1 MRLKRHKIVLFMAKL
16 IKNKPC
22 NADLFE
28 GKSHEHLAE
37 VIVKHIKNDNYRG
50 LIGIDGGWGSGKS
63 NLVGMIE
70 SKLNKDI
77 TDDNKYHFFTYD
89 AWAHQNDLPRR
100 TILEEMVEFL
110 TLPNRPFDGSVKWH
124 KRLDN
129 LLAKKKETST
139 KTVPS
144 LGAGFILA
152 ILIAIVTPVSKLL
165 CQYLT
170 YPWGLVISVFLYV
183 IAVWFALSRHSK
195 KMTEK
200 YGQKP
205 SCEQYITELFL
216 IYADKVNEET
226 KHEVLIEREPTS
238 RSFKRWISE
247 ISEELDANHLVIVI
261 DNMDRL
267 PKTKVQEL
275 WATIHSIF
283 TDIELDNIRV
293 IIPFDREHIKCAFQS
308 EDIQVNAQNDDCT
321 KEDIIYG
328 NDFINKTFQIVF
340 RVAPP
345 ILSGWKGFFN
355 QMWHEAFG
363 DEVDLDGAILQ
374 IYDMLTKEHSPRKII
389 AFINEFVTIKEIADH
404 EIEDKYIAL
413 FIFGKEKISGDPIK
427 EILEPSFLGSLDF
440 IYKADNRMKQC
451 LSSLYYQL
459 PVQNAMDVVFVRT
472 VTQELD
478 NNALQTLPQLK
489 GTPKFWTI
497 LDHSIVSVTNIPNA
511 VKALDALFNADPL
524 NSNINRTWS
533 SLYNKFVNQWT
544 GISQYEDY
552 HSVLLSHISQKN
564 EMVRLLIKSYFMHL
578 DSSANVKG
586 YINGIDELEK
596 VEGAN
601 VCQYL
606 KNVHKEITPEKF
618 VEFVTDKQENYCNYG
633 LMCNSDELDSY
644 LHALE
649 LDKYKDLSVIPYL
662 LGGYELPNYK
672 QRIKQSISENSNDV
686 NKVMYLIKRLHEIEE
701 APIDINTYLPDSK
714 LHTIISNVSD
724 TDSDFYNELL
734 AMIISRFSNY
744 EYSSNSYSYVKLIS
758 SMDDERTIDIASKIQ
773 KYTTL
778 GEILQQLKSYTHN
791 ATLRLIAKELLLN
804 GKNQKLSI
812 LSVLKNY
819 AGIIENSDIQPSE
832 FWHCLDSWHEQ
843 RNSIKVEHINQ
854 FPIKLY
860 DDIRTNESKVGS
872 HLFDL
877 ANQYMAS
884 ITQDM
889 WKQSIAKKDFN
900 YQLYVLDH
908 QEQYQNLIDAVKFEL
923 KEYAKNTSYGPIN
936 KETIRELLDIIASTG
951 YNINPIIYD
960 VRNIFIQSSTID
972 VKKFVYFGDILFQYG
987 NLNNK
992 QGALRGVVPTEIL
1005 GNREV
1010 LNIIMNNAN
1019 AFRELLFSTPEP
1031 ERDEHIAKLKAL
1043 RNGEYAHDKPITDFI
1058 DSLGI

>member
-1 MRLKRHKIVLFMAKL
+1 MAKL
-16 IKNKPC
+16 LKNKPC
-22 NADLFE
+22 NDDLFE
-28 GKSHEHLAE
+28 GKSHEKLAV
-37 VIVKHIKNDNYRG
+37 VIAKHIKNDNYRG

-70 SKLNKDI
+70 SKLNEDI

-100 TILEEMVEFL
+100 TILEEMIEFL
-110 TLPNRPFDGSVKWH
+110 TSNNKPFEGTSHWIET
-124 KRLDN
+124 LDN
-129 LLAKKKETST
+129 LLAQKRETSS

-144 LGAGFILA
+144 LGAGIIASMACVLVSPIVNVIYQNIENQWVKLWVFIPYLIIICLA
-152 ILIAIVTPVSKLL
+152 LFYHYHV
-165 CQYLT
+165 
-170 YPWGLVISVFLYV
+170 
-183 IAVWFALSRHSK
+183 
-195 KMTEK
+195 MTKK
-200 YGQKP
+200 YGQNLTISKYL
-205 SCEQYITELFL
+205 SEIFL
-216 IYADKVNEET
+216 VYAGKVQQET
-226 KHEVLIEREPTS
+226 KLEVLIEKEPTS
-238 RSFKRWISE
+238 RNFRKWIE
-247 ISEELDANHLVIVI
+247 QISKELGEEHLVIVI

-267 PKTKVQEL
+267 PKAKVQEL

-283 TDIELDNIRV
+283 TDIDLSNIRV

-308 EDIQVNAQNDDCT
+308 EDIFANQDNGECT
-321 KEDIIYG
+321 TLNVVYG

-363 DEVDLDGAILQ
+363 DEADLDGAILQ

-389 AFINEFVTIKEIADH
+389 AFINEFVTIKEIADY

-511 VKALDALFNADPL
+511 VKALDALFNADSL

-544 GISQYEDY
+544 GIGQYEDY

-564 EMVRLLIKSYFMHL
+564 EMVKLLINSYFMHL

-586 YINGIDELEK
+586 YTNGIDELEK

-601 VCQYL
+601 VYQYL
-606 KNVHKEITPEKF
+606 RNVHKEITPEKF
-618 VEFVTDKQENYCNYG
+618 VEFVTDKQENFCNYG
-633 LMCNSDELDSY
+633 LMCNADELDSY

-734 AMIISRFSNY
+734 AMVISRFSNY

-758 SMDDERTIDIASKIQ
+758 SMDEERAINIASKIQ

-804 GKNQKLSI
+804 GKN
-812 LSVLKNY
+812 KN
-819 AGIIENSDIQPSE
+819 
-832 FWHCLDSWHEQ
+832 
-843 RNSIKVEHINQ
+843 
-854 FPIKLY
+854 
-860 DDIRTNESKVGS
+860 
-872 HLFDL
+872 
-877 ANQYMAS
+877 
-884 ITQDM
+884 
-889 WKQSIAKKDFN
+889 
-900 YQLYVLDH
+900 
-908 QEQYQNLIDAVKFEL
+908 
-923 KEYAKNTSYGPIN
+923 
-936 KETIRELLDIIASTG
+936 
-951 YNINPIIYD
+951 
-960 VRNIFIQSSTID
+960 
-972 VKKFVYFGDILFQYG
+972 
-987 NLNNK
+987 
-992 QGALRGVVPTEIL
+992 
-1005 GNREV
+1005 
-1010 LNIIMNNAN
+1010 
-1019 AFRELLFSTPEP
+1019 
-1031 ERDEHIAKLKAL
+1031 
-1043 RNGEYAHDKPITDFI
+1043 
-1058 DSLGI
+1058 

>member
-1 MRLKRHKIVLFMAKL
+1 MAKL

-37 VIVKHIKNDNYRG
+37 VIAKHIKNDNYRG

-152 ILIAIVTPVSKLL
+152 ILIAIVTPISKLL

-216 IYADKVNEET
+216 IYADKVNEEI

-247 ISEELDANHLVIVI
+247 ISEELDVNHLVIVI

-533 SLYNKFVNQWT
+533 GLYNKFVNQWT

-564 EMVRLLIKSYFMHL
+564 EMVKLLINSYFMHL

-586 YINGIDELEK
+586 YTNGIDELEK

-601 VCQYL
+601 VYHYL
-606 KNVHKEITPEKF
+606 RNVHKEITPEKF
-618 VEFVTDKQENYCNYG
+618 VEFVTDKQENFCNYG
-633 LMCNSDELDSY
+633 LMCNADELDSY
-644 LHALE
+644 LYALE
-649 LDKYKDLSVIPYL
+649 LDKYKDLSVIPYI

-672 QRIKQSISENSNDV
+672 QRIKQSISENTSDV
-686 NKVMYLIKRLHEIEE
+686 TKVMYLIKRLHEIEE
-701 APIDINTYLPDSK
+701 APIDINAYLPDSK

-734 AMIISRFSNY
+734 AMVISRFSNY

-758 SMDDERTIDIASKIQ
+758 FMDDERAIDIASKIQ
-773 KYTTL
+773 KYTTF

-791 ATLRLIAKELLLN
+791 VTLRLIARELLLN
-804 GKNQKLSI
+804 GKNRKLSI
-812 LSVLKNY
+812 LPVLKYY
-819 AGIIENSDIQPSE
+819 ASIIENSDIQSSE
-832 FWHCLDSWHEQ
+832 FWNCLDSWYEHRSSIRVEQ
-843 RNSIKVEHINQ
+843 INQ
-854 FPIKLY
+854 LPIEVYL
-860 DDIRTNESKVGS
+860 DIQANESKVGNY
-872 HLFDL
+872 LLDL

-884 ITQDM
+884 ISQEE
-889 WKQSIAKKDFN
+889 WAASLKNKDYN
-900 YQLYVLDH
+900 YRLYVSYH
-908 QEQYQNLIDAVKFEL
+908 PEHYQSLIDAIKKDL
-923 KEYAKNTSYGPIN
+923 KEFAQNISYTPL
-936 KETIRELLDIIASTG
+936 KKDIIDEILGVLLSIG
-951 YNINPIIYD
+951 YNITPIVYD
-960 VRNIFIQSSTID
+960 IRNIFIQNSSMD
-972 VKKFVYFGDILFQYG
+972 VKRFNYFGDLLFKHG
-987 NLNNK
+987 NLKNK
-992 QGALRGVVPTEIL
+992 QGALTGVLPTEII
-1005 GNREV
+1005 EDDSV
-1010 LNIIMNNAN
+1010 LNIIRNNQHS
-1019 AFRELLFSTPEP
+1019 FKELLDSTTET
-1031 ERDEHIAKLKAL
+1031 EKSEHVAKLKAL
-1043 RNGEYAHDKPITDFI
+1043 ISGKYANDTAIVNLVKFV
-1058 DSLGI
+1058 GIE

>member
-1 MRLKRHKIVLFMAKL
+1 MAKL
-16 IKNKPC
+16 LKNKPC
-22 NADLFE
+22 NDDLFE
-28 GKSHEHLAE
+28 GKSHEKLAV
-37 VIVKHIKNDNYRG
+37 VIAKHIKNDNYRG

-70 SKLNKDI
+70 SKLNEDI

-100 TILEEMVEFL
+100 TILEEMIEFL
-110 TLPNRPFDGSVKWH
+110 TSNNKPFEGTSHWIET
-124 KRLDN
+124 LDN
-129 LLAKKKETST
+129 LLAQKRETSS

-144 LGAGFILA
+144 LGAGIIASMACILVSPIVNVIYQNIENQWLKFLAFIPYLIIICLA
-152 ILIAIVTPVSKLL
+152 LFYHYHV
-165 CQYLT
+165 
-170 YPWGLVISVFLYV
+170 
-183 IAVWFALSRHSK
+183 
-195 KMTEK
+195 MTKK
-200 YGQKP
+200 YGQNLTISKYL
-205 SCEQYITELFL
+205 SEIFL
-216 IYADKVNEET
+216 VYAGKVQQET
-226 KHEVLIEREPTS
+226 KLEVLIEKEPTS
-238 RSFKRWISE
+238 RNFRKWIE
-247 ISEELDANHLVIVI
+247 QISKELGEEHLVIVI

-267 PKTKVQEL
+267 PKAKVQEI

-283 TDIELDNIRV
+283 TDIDLSNIRV

-308 EDIQVNAQNDDCT
+308 EDIFANQDNGECT
-321 KEDIIYG
+321 TLNVVYG

-363 DEVDLDGAILQ
+363 DEADLDGAILQ

-511 VKALDALFNADPL
+511 VKALDALFNTDSL

-544 GISQYEDY
+544 GIGQYEDY

-564 EMVRLLIKSYFMHL
+564 EMVKLLINSYFMHL

-586 YINGIDELEK
+586 YTNGIDELEK

-601 VCQYL
+601 VYHYL
-606 KNVHKEITPEKF
+606 RNVHKEITPEKF
-618 VEFVTDKQENYCNYG
+618 VEFVTDKQENFCNYG
-633 LMCNSDELDSY
+633 LMCNADELDSY

-686 NKVMYLIKRLHEIEE
+686 TKVMYLIKRLHEIEE
-701 APIDINTYLPDSK
+701 APIDINKYLPDSK

-724 TDSDFYNELL
+724 TDTDFYNELL
-734 AMIISRFSNY
+734 AMVISRFSNY

-758 SMDDERTIDIASKIQ
+758 SMDEERAINIASKIQ

-843 RNSIKVEHINQ
+843 RNSIKVEHIKQ

-877 ANQYMAS
+877 ANQYMVS

-1058 DSLGI
+1058 ESLGI

>member
-1 MRLKRHKIVLFMAKL
+1 MAKL

-37 VIVKHIKNDNYRG
+37 VIAKHIKNDNYRG

-77 TDDNKYHFFTYD
+77 TDENKYHFFTYD

-110 TLPNRPFDGSVKWH
+110 TLPNRPFDGSMKWH
-124 KRLDN
+124 NRLDN

-165 CQYLT
+165 SQYLPH
-170 YPWGLVISVFLYV
+170 PWGLVISVLLYAIV
-183 IAVWFALSRHSK
+183 VWFALSRHSK

-238 RSFKRWISE
+238 RSFKKWMSE
-247 ISEELDANHLVIVI
+247 ISEELDASHLVIVI

-308 EDIQVNAQNDDCT
+308 EDIHIGDQNDKNV
-321 KEDIIYG
+321 KENIVYG

-363 DEVDLDGAILQ
+363 DEADLDGAILQ

-389 AFINEFVTIKEIADH
+389 AFINEFVTIKEIADY

-440 IYKADNRMKQC
+440 IYKADERMKQC

-478 NNALQTLPQLK
+478 NNALQILPQLK
-489 GTPKFWTI
+489 VSPKFWTI

-511 VKALDALFNADPL
+511 VKALDALFNADSL

-564 EMVRLLIKSYFMHL
+564 EMVKLLIKSYFMHL

-586 YINGIDELEK
+586 YTNGIDELEK

-601 VCQYL
+601 VYQYL
-606 KNVHKEITPEKF
+606 RNVHKEITPEKF
-618 VEFVTDKQENYCNYG
+618 VEFVTDKQENFCNYG
-633 LMCNSDELDSY
+633 LMCKADELDSY

-649 LDKYKDLSVIPYL
+649 LDKYKDMSVIPYIL
-662 LGGYELPNYK
+662 NGYDLPNYK

-686 NKVMYLIKRLHEIEE
+686 TKVMYLIKRLHEIEE
-701 APIDINTYLPDSK
+701 APIDINKYLPDSK

-734 AMIISRFSNY
+734 AMVISRFGNY
-744 EYSSNSYSYVKLIS
+744 EYSSNSYSYMKLIS
-758 SMDDERTIDIASKIQ
+758 SMDDERSIDIASKIQ
-773 KYTTL
+773 KYTTF

-791 ATLRLIAKELLLN
+791 ATLRLIARELLLN
-804 GKNQKLSI
+804 GQNRKLSI
-812 LSVLKNY
+812 LPVLKYY
-819 AGIIENSDIQPSE
+819 ASIIENSDIQPSE
-832 FWHCLDSWHEQ
+832 FWNCLDSWYEH
-843 RNSIKVEHINQ
+843 RSSIKVEQINQ
-854 FPIKLY
+854 LPIELY
-860 DDIRTNESKVGS
+860 LDIQANESKLGNY
-872 HLFDL
+872 LLDL

-884 ITQDM
+884 ISQEEWAASLKNKDYNYRLYVSYHPEHY
-889 WKQSIAKKDFN
+889 QSLVDAIKKD
-900 YQLYVLDH
+900 
-908 QEQYQNLIDAVKFEL
+908 L
-923 KEYAKNTSYGPIN
+923 KEFAQNTSYTPL
-936 KETIRELLDIIASTG
+936 KKDIIDEILGVLLSTG
-951 YNINPIIYD
+951 YNINPIVYD
-960 VRNIFIQSSTID
+960 VRNIFIQSSSMD
-972 VKKFVYFGDILFQYG
+972 VKRFNYFGDLLFKHG
-987 NLNNK
+987 NLKNK
-992 QGALRGVVPTEIL
+992 QGALKGVLPTEII
-1005 GNREV
+1005 EDDSV
-1010 LNIIMNNAN
+1010 LNIIRNNQHL
-1019 AFRELLFSTPEP
+1019 FKELLDSATEI
-1031 ERDEHIAKLKAL
+1031 EKSEHIAKLKAL
-1043 RNGEYAHDKPITDFI
+1043 INGKYANDTAIVDLVKFV
-1058 DSLGI
+1058 GVE

>member
-1 MRLKRHKIVLFMAKL
+1 MAKL

-22 NADLFE
+22 NEDLFE
-28 GKSHEHLAE
+28 GRSHERLAE
-37 VIVKHIKNDNYRG
+37 VIAKHIKNDSYRG

-70 SKLNKDI
+70 TKLNKD
-77 TDDNKYHFFTYD
+77 TADTKKYHFFTYD

-110 TLPNRPFDGSVKWH
+110 TAANRPFDGSKKWN

-144 LGAGFILA
+144 LGAGFVLA
-152 ILIAIVTPVSKLL
+152 ILFIIVTPVSKLL

-170 YPWGLVISVFLYV
+170 HPWGLVISVLLYV
-183 IAVWFALSRHSK
+183 IVVRFALSLHSK

-238 RSFKRWISE
+238 RSFKKWMSE

-308 EDIQVNAQNDDCT
+308 EDIKIGDQNDKHV
-321 KEDIIYG
+321 KENIVYG

-355 QMWHEAFG
+355 QMWQEAFG
-363 DEVDLDGAILQ
+363 DEADLDGAILQ

-440 IYKADNRMKQC
+440 IYKADDRMKQC

-489 GTPKFWTI
+489 GTQKFWTI

-511 VKALDALFNADPL
+511 VKALDALFNTDSL

-544 GISQYEDY
+544 GINQYEDY

-564 EMVRLLIKSYFMHL
+564 GMVKLLINSYFMHL

-586 YINGIDELEK
+586 YTNGIDELEK

-601 VCQYL
+601 VYQYL
-606 KNVHKEITPEKF
+606 RNVHKEITPEKF
-618 VEFVTDKQENYCNYG
+618 VEFVTDKQENFCNYG
-633 LMCNSDELDSY
+633 LMCNADELDSY
-644 LHALE
+644 LHTLE
-649 LDKYKDLSVIPYL
+649 LDKYKDLSVIPYIL
-662 LGGYELPNYK
+662 DGYELPNYS
-672 QRIKQSISENSNDV
+672 QRIKQLIAENSSDAT
-686 NKVMYLIKRLHEIEE
+686 KVEFLIKRLHEFETS
-701 APIDINTYLPDSK
+701 PVDVSKYLTDSK
-714 LHTIISNVSD
+714 LHSLINAISDSN
-724 TDSDFYNELL
+724 SDFYNELL
-734 AMIISRFSNY
+734 AMIISRFSDYTNL
-744 EYSSNSYSYVKLIS
+744 NANYSYITTIKN
-758 SMDDERTIDIASKIQ
+758 MDSERAIKVASKIQ
-773 KYTTL
+773 KYTTF
-778 GEILQQLKSYTHN
+778 GNVLQQLKSYQHN
-791 ATLRLIAKELLLN
+791 NALRLIAKELLLN
-804 GKNQKLSI
+804 GENRKLSI
-812 LSVLKNY
+812 LSVLKYY
-819 AGIIENSDIQPSE
+819 ANILEKSDIQPGE
-832 FWHCLDSWHEQ
+832 FWNCMDNWYEDRSA
-843 RNSIKVEHINQ
+843 IKVEHITQ
-854 FPIKLY
+854 LPVKLY
-860 DDIRTNESKVGS
+860 VDIQTHKSKLGN
-872 HLFDL
+872 HLLDL

-884 ITQDM
+884 ISQED
-889 WKQSIAKKDFN
+889 WENSLNKKDYN
-900 YQLYVLDH
+900 YNLYVSYH
-908 QEQYQNLIDAVKFEL
+908 PEHYQSLVDAVKKEL
-923 KEYAKNTSYGPIN
+923 KEYAQDASCIPLK
-936 KETIRELLDIIASTG
+936 KETVSEILDVLMSTG
-951 YNINPIIYD
+951 YNINQIINEIG
-960 VRNIFIQSSTID
+960 NIFIQNSSMDI
-972 VKKFVYFGDILFQYG
+972 KRFVYFGDLLFKHG
-987 NLNNK
+987 NLENK
-992 QGALRGVVPTEIL
+992 QGVLKGILPTEIL
-1005 GNREV
+1005 ENESV
-1010 LNIIMNNAN
+1010 LCIVIENAN
-1019 AFRELLFSTPEP
+1019 VFKKVLYNTDDNEKI
-1031 ERDEHIAKLKAL
+1031 EHLEKLKAL
-1043 RNGEYAHDKPITDFI
+1043 EQGKYSKDEQFNKFVRNILI
-1058 DSLGI
+1058 S

>member
-1 MRLKRHKIVLFMAKL
+1 MAKL

-22 NADLFE
+22 NEDLFE

-37 VIVKHIKNDNYRG
+37 VIAKHIKKDNYRG

-63 NLVGMIE
+63 NLVGMLE
-70 SKLNKDI
+70 SKLNKNI
-77 TDDNKYHFFTYD
+77 TEDNKYHFFTYD

-110 TLPNRPFDGSVKWH
+110 TLPNRPFDGSLKWH
-124 KRLDN
+124 RRLDN

-165 CQYLT
+165 CQHLT
-170 YPWGLVISVFLYV
+170 HPWGLVISVLLYV
-183 IAVWFALSRHSK
+183 TVIWFALSRHSK

-205 SCEQYITELFL
+205 SYEQYITELFL

-308 EDIQVNAQNDDCT
+308 ENIHIGDQNDKHV
-321 KEDIIYG
+321 KENIVYG

-345 ILSGWKGFFN
+345 ILSGWKGFFY
-355 QMWHEAFG
+355 QMWQEAFG
-363 DEVDLDGAILQ
+363 DEAELDGAILQ

-440 IYKADNRMKQC
+440 IYKSDDRMKQC

-459 PVQNAMDVVFVRT
+459 PIQNAMDVVFVRT

-478 NNALQTLPQLK
+478 NNALHTLPQLK
-489 GTPKFWTI
+489 STQKFWTI

-511 VKALDALFNADPL
+511 VKALDALFNADSL

-533 SLYNKFVNQWT
+533 SLYNRFVNQMT
-544 GISQYEDY
+544 GISQYEDF
-552 HSVLLSHISQKN
+552 HSVLLSHISKKN
-564 EMVRLLIKSYFMHL
+564 EMVKLLIKSYFMHL
-578 DSSANVKG
+578 DSSANVVG
-586 YINGIDELEK
+586 YTNGIDELEK

-601 VCQYL
+601 VYRYL
-606 KNVHKEITPEKF
+606 RNISKEISPEIF
-618 VEFVTDKQENYCNYG
+618 VEFVTNKKGDFYNYG
-633 LMCNSDELDSY
+633 LICKAGELDSY
-644 LHALE
+644 LYGLE
-649 LDKYKDLSVIPYL
+649 LDKYKDLSIIPHL
-662 LGGYELPNYK
+662 LNEYDLPNYSQRVK
-672 QRIKQSISENSNDV
+672 QAISENSSDAT
-686 NKVMYLIKRLHEIEE
+686 KVEFLIERLHEIENP
-701 APIDINTYLPDSK
+701 PIDISEYITDSK
-714 LHTIISNVSD
+714 LYSLINGI
-724 TDSDFYNELL
+724 TDSDSNFYNELL
-734 AMIISRFSNY
+734 AMIISRFNDYSNI
-744 EYSSNSYSYVKLIS
+744 NTTHSYIAMIKNMDSDRAVKV
-758 SMDDERTIDIASKIQ
+758 ASKIQ
-773 KYTTL
+773 KYTTF
-778 GEILQQLKSYTHN
+778 GDILQQLKSYTYDG
-791 ATLRLIAKELLLN
+791 ALSLIAKELLHN
-804 GKNQKLSI
+804 GVDKQLDIKSVLMFYTSI
-812 LSVLKNY
+812 LKK
-819 AGIIENSDIQPSE
+819 SDIQVNE
-832 FWHCLDSWHEQ
+832 FWECMDNWYNERHSLTFEIIP
-843 RNSIKVEHINQ
+843 NFSIQ
-854 FPIKLY
+854 LY
-860 DDIRTNESKVGS
+860 SDIQSLNTRLGEFI
-872 HLFDL
+872 LEL
-877 ANQYMAS
+877 ATQYLAS
-884 ITQDM
+884 ITQNE
-889 WKQSIAKKDFN
+889 WKQSINEKNFN
-900 YQLYVLDH
+900 YQLYVLYH
-908 QEQYQNLIDAVKFEL
+908 PEHYQNLIDAIKLEL
-923 KEYAKNTSYGPIN
+923 KENAKVSSHNPMD
-936 KETIRELLDIIASTG
+936 KDTIIELLNIISSTG
-951 YNINPIIYD
+951 YNINSIINEI
-960 VRNIFIQSSTID
+960 VNIFIQNSTMNES
-972 VKKFVYFGDILFQYG
+972 KFIYFGDILFQHG
-987 NLNNK
+987 NLCNK
-992 QGALRGVVPTEIL
+992 HVA
-1005 GNREV
+1005 
-1010 LNIIMNNAN
+1010 
-1019 AFRELLFSTPEP
+1019 TP
-1031 ERDEHIAKLKAL
+1031 H
-1043 RNGEYAHDKPITDFI
+1043 
-1058 DSLGI
+1058 

>member
-1 MRLKRHKIVLFMAKL
+1 MAKL

-37 VIVKHIKNDNYRG
+37 VIAKHIKNDNYRG

-170 YPWGLVISVFLYV
+170 HPWGLVISVLLYV
-183 IAVWFALSRHSK
+183 IVVWFTLSRHSK

-293 IIPFDREHIKCAFQS
+293 IIPFDREHIKCAFRS

-533 SLYNKFVNQWT
+533 GLYNKFVNQWT

-564 EMVRLLIKSYFMHL
+564 EMVKLLINSYFMHL

-586 YINGIDELEK
+586 YTNGIDELEK

-601 VCQYL
+601 AYQYL
-606 KNVHKEITPEKF
+606 RNVHKEITPEKF
-618 VEFVTDKQENYCNYG
+618 VEFVTDKQENFCNYG
-633 LMCNSDELDSY
+633 LMCNADELDSY
-644 LHALE
+644 LYALE
-649 LDKYKDLSVIPYL
+649 LDKYKDLSVIPYI

-672 QRIKQSISENSNDV
+672 QRIKQSISENTNDV
-686 NKVMYLIKRLHEIEE
+686 SKVMYLIKRLHEIEE
-701 APIDINTYLPDSK
+701 APIDINTYLPDSE

-734 AMIISRFSNY
+734 AMVISRFSNY

-758 SMDDERTIDIASKIQ
+758 FMDDERAIDIASKIQ
-773 KYTTL
+773 KYTTF

-791 ATLRLIAKELLLN
+791 VTLRLIARELLLN
-804 GKNQKLSI
+804 GKNRKLSI
-812 LSVLKNY
+812 LPVLKYY
-819 AGIIENSDIQPSE
+819 ASIIENSDIQSSE
-832 FWHCLDSWHEQ
+832 FWNCLDSWYEHRSSIRVEQ
-843 RNSIKVEHINQ
+843 INQ
-854 FPIKLY
+854 LPIEVYL
-860 DDIRTNESKVGS
+860 DIQANESKVGNY
-872 HLFDL
+872 LLDL

-884 ITQDM
+884 ISQEE
-889 WKQSIAKKDFN
+889 WAASLKNKDYN
-900 YQLYVLDH
+900 YRLYVSYH
-908 QEQYQNLIDAVKFEL
+908 PEHYQSLIDAIKKDL
-923 KEYAKNTSYGPIN
+923 KEFAQNISYTPL
-936 KETIRELLDIIASTG
+936 KKDIIDEILGVLLSIG
-951 YNINPIIYD
+951 YNITPIVYD
-960 VRNIFIQSSTID
+960 IRNIFIQNSSMD
-972 VKKFVYFGDILFQYG
+972 VKRFNYFGDLLFKHG
-987 NLNNK
+987 NLKNK
-992 QGALRGVVPTEIL
+992 QGALTGVLPTEII
-1005 GNREV
+1005 EDDSV
-1010 LNIIMNNAN
+1010 LNIIRNNQHS
-1019 AFRELLFSTPEP
+1019 FKELLDSTTET
-1031 ERDEHIAKLKAL
+1031 EKSEHVAKLKAL
-1043 RNGEYAHDKPITDFI
+1043 ISGKYANDTAIVNLVKFV
-1058 DSLGI
+1058 GIELN